1 MPRVANTTSIKN
13 PKRYGYDLQL
23 DNIYLR
29 TAVGPGR
36 EMTIQSSDVQAGQ
49 QVNVKQNPEDFTSN
63 LGRIYSR
70 NRFDAGQ
77 GLDTAHRADGK
88 PDDVNRFWDSKGIDV
103 FHGDDETSY
112 HIHLLYTTDQAKDV
126 DEGTTDTAILSGT
139 YTNNYMT
146 QTSNGNIYVT
156 DGTTV
161 HEYDAT
167 AGTWSAI
174 LAATNGAAYNFTGA
188 AAFGNTVYFTTA
200 DATNS
205 NSEFIHY
212 EPDGH
217 GWSTHN
223 TSFNTSGGLTGV
235 WFVKNTLFVTGNDG
249 DAEYVW
255 EGDAF
260 ADSWSSSFAPVDAII
275 EVEPTHEITGIIDG
289 GAVVL
294 AGSTDGNIYSF
305 KLSSGVFVNQ
315 GQTKIPFEEIHSIAA
330 AEGIIFF
337 GTKENTRPRGRLY
350 RADLVNAD
358 DLYVLANRQ
367 LIKEWVTDSVD
378 TTPHAMFVSRDSVY
392 MGVKENTNK
401 VNLWRYY
408 LPTGGLARD
417 LQTVGNSYVSGITQ
431 SNGKFVIV
439 VEGSDI
445 YKETSTYES
454 EGYLVTSAADFFT
467 AESKQ
472 FVGAEISTATMPAD
486 TQVSLQYS
494 TRFEDLDEPESA
506 TFTNALTQLGGTGDE
521 EKQIAEVSRYI
532 IGKVILRSTDGVST
546 PKVKSIQFRALAR
559 PELVVAQIPINIS
572 DRVERPG
579 RKPLKVKG
587 LGDTLYK
594 ALRAKEGDS
603 VTLEI
608 FEPQEIIRGVVE
620 QISYPIQ
627 SNEVIGSDTMYAI
640 ITVRGTRQGTIEEVT
655 SIHTPGIAAWGI
667 MRYGA

>member
-1 MPRVANTTSIKN
+1 MARVASTSNVRN
-13 PKRYGYDLQL
+13 PKRFGYDIRL

-36 EMTIQSSDVQAGQ
+36 EMTIQSSDVQQGQ

-70 NRFDAGQ
+70 NNFSAGQ

-103 FHGDDETSY
+103 FHGDDETAY

-126 DEGTTDTAILSGT
+126 DEGTTDTAILSGSN
-139 YTNNYMT
+139 TNNYMT
-146 QTSNGNIYVT
+146 QTTNGNIYVT

-167 AGTWSAI
+167 AGTWSSI
-174 LAATNGAAYNFTGA
+174 DSATNGAVYNFTGA
-188 AAFGNTVYFTTA
+188 AAFGNTVYFTTS
-200 DATNS
+200 DSTSS
-205 NSEFIHY
+205 NSELIHY
-212 EPDGH
+212 EPGGH

-223 TSFNTSGGLTGV
+223 TAFNTLGGLTGV

-249 DAEYVW
+249 TAEYVW

-260 ADSWSSSFAPVDAII
+260 ADSWASAFATADAII
-275 EVEPTHEITGIIDG
+275 EVEPTHQITGIVDG

-294 AGSTDGNIYSF
+294 AASTDGNVYSF

-315 GQTKIPFEEIHSIAA
+315 GQTKIPFEQIHSIAA

-337 GTKENTRPRGRLY
+337 GTKENTKDVGRLY

-367 LIKEWVTDSVD
+367 LIKEFVVSGID

-392 MGVKENTNK
+392 MGVKENENE

-417 LQTVGNSYVSGITQ
+417 LQTTGNSYVSGITQ
-431 SNGKFVIV
+431 SNGKFIIV

-445 YKETSTYES
+445 YKETSTYED
-454 EGYLVTSAADFFT
+454 EGYLITSAADFFT

-472 FVGAEISTATMPAD
+472 FVGAEVSTFEMPSNTD
-486 TQVSLQYS
+486 VELRYS
-494 TRFEDLDEPESA
+494 NTFEALDDINDS
-506 TFTNALTQLGGTGDE
+506 TYLLALKQTTGVGDE
-521 EKQIAEVSRYI
+521 EKQISSVARYI
-532 IGKVILRSTDGVST
+532 IGKVILRSSDGINT

-559 PELVVAQIPINIS
+559 PELVVVQIPVNIS

-579 RKPLKVKG
+579 RKPILVKG
-587 LGDTLYK
+587 LGDTLYQE
-594 ALRAKEGDS
+594 LRQLEGDA

-608 FEPQEIIRGVVE
+608 FEPNEIIRGVVE
-620 QISYPIQ
+620 RISYPIQ
-627 SNEVIGSDTMYAI
+627 SNEVIGSDTHYAI
-640 ITVRGTRQGTIEEVT
+640 ITVRGTRQPIVEAVSSINVLGVGTL
-655 SIHTPGIAAWGI
+655 GQ
-667 MRYGA
+667 MRFGG

>member
-1 MPRVANTTSIKN
+1 MARVASTSNVRN
-13 PKRYGYDLQL
+13 PRRFGYDIRL

-29 TAVGPGR
+29 TAIAPGR
-36 EMTIQSSDVQAGQ
+36 EMTIQSSDVQQGQ

-70 NRFDAGQ
+70 NNFSAGQ

-103 FHGDDETSY
+103 FHGDDETAY
-112 HIHLLYTTDQAKDV
+112 HIHLLYTTAA
-126 DEGTTDTAILSGT
+126 ESLAFSNN
-139 YTNNYMT
+139 NNYMT
-146 QTSNGNIYVT
+146 QTTNGNIYVT

-161 HEYDAT
+161 HEYNAST
-167 AGTWSAI
+167 ETWSAI
-174 LAATNGAAYNFTGA
+174 LAATNGATYNFTGA

-200 DATNS
+200 DGTS

-212 EPDGH
+212 EPSGH

-223 TSFNTSGGLTGV
+223 TAFNTTGGLTGV

-249 DAEYVW
+249 TAEYVW
-255 EGDAF
+255 EGNAF
-260 ADSWSSSFAPVDAII
+260 ADSWAAAFATVDAII
-275 EVEPTHEITGIIDG
+275 EVEPTHQITGIVDG

-294 AGSTDGNIYSF
+294 AASTDGNIYSF

-315 GQTKIPFEEIHSIAA
+315 GQTKIPFEEVHSIAA

-337 GTKENTRPRGRLY
+337 GTKENTRTVGRLY

-367 LIKEWVTDSVD
+367 LIKEFVVDNVD

-439 VEGSDI
+439 VEGSDV

-454 EGYLVTSAADFFT
+454 EGYVVLSAADFFT

-472 FVGAEISTATMPAD
+472 FVGAEISTITMPAD

-494 TRFEDLDEPESA
+494 TRFEDLDAPESA

-521 EKQIAEVSRYI
+521 EKQIAEVARYI

-546 PKVKSIQFRALAR
+546 PKVKSVQFRALAR

-594 ALRAKEGDS
+594 ALRSKEGDS

-608 FEPQEIIRGVVE
+608 FEPQEVIKGVVE

-627 SNEVIGSDTMYAI
+627 SNDVVGSDTMYAI